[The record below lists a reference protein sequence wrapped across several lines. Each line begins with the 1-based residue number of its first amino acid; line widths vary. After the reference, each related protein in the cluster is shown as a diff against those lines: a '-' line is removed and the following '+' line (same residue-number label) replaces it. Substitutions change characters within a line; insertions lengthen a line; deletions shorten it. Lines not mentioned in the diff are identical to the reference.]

1 MNQDYLGAL
10 LPSLIILAILILIAW
25 FLLSIRN
32 KTFGK
37 TGLISMHANLP
48 VGTNERLVLIEVAG
62 QWLLVGVTSSS
73 INTLLTLDSP
83 PNLQDNSLVTTNQ
96 VTSWLDKY
104 RFKSND

>member
-10 LPSLIILAILILIAW
+10 LPSIIILAILIFIAW
-25 FLLSIRN
+25 FFLRIRN

-48 VGTNERLVLIEVAG
+48 VGANERLVLIEVAG

-83 PNLQDNSLVTTNQ
+83 PTTQDNNLATSNQ
-96 VTSWLDKY
+96 ATSWLDKY